1 MSPLSALRL
10 AVRYGTTMPLQQECT
25 KSCSP
30 QVRHLWVINRVI
42 NGTERALIEKSLKGD
57 GDDDDVVVSIA
68 IDKEELRSSPD
79 QVRQH

>member
-1 MSPLSALRL
+1 M
-10 AVRYGTTMPLQQECT
+10 
-25 KSCSP
+25 
-30 QVRHLWVINRVI
+30 INRVI